1 MKKLLFLL
9 ISFLTA
15 FHVQAQIKLNT
26 DGSVNLYW
34 LPVTNHQEAGTVEI
48 KGYTEVKKGTNLT
61 ITQ

>member
-26 DGSVNLYW
+26 DGSINLYW
-34 LPVTNHQEAGTVEI
+34 IPVTNHQEAVTVEI
-48 KGYTEVKKGTNLT
+48 KGFTEVK
-61 ITQ
+61 